1 MSTVILELMQQHKST
16 EYRLKAASSKVKHSV
31 MILNS
36 KSVTIN
42 DFSPPV
48 RLTVDE
54 RVSSEEEDPALKA
67 TAANRASKRRTRILN
82 QAYNAEEDVAS
93 GKPLLLEDYDCQHS
107 FVGKAECGQDGRYV
121 FLVNQVHLVWLL

>member
-1 MSTVILELMQQHKST
+1 
-16 EYRLKAASSKVKHSV
+16 

-54 RVSSEEEDPALKA
+54 HVSSEEEDAAPKA
-67 TAANRASKRRTRILN
+67 AAASRASKRKTRIVN
-82 QAYNAEEDVAS
+82 QEYSADDGLAPE
-93 GKPLLLEDYDCQHS
+93 KPLLLEDYDCQHS
-107 FVGKAECGQDGRYV
+107 FIGKSECGQDGRYV
-121 FLVNQVHLVWLL
+121 FLVNQVRLLRCFRETSLEFCPSLNGSSSTQSCSE